1 MSNPILTIEMEKGDK
16 IIVELFKNLMP
27 EQVNYF
33 LSYVNSGYYDGL
45 PFHSCLKD
53 QFVQCGF
60 SEQSGYGSPAFVF
73 EEDDIPLDQ
82 DIKNQEGTFAI
93 VTSKYPNTA
102 ILQFAILL
110 TDKPIY
116 NEGIEIIF
124 SPLGKVIDGLNF
136 VKKLSAVEVD
146 EILNPI
152 VPQMVNKITVEDNLR
167 INI

>member
-1 MSNPILTIEMEKGDK
+1 MEKGDK
-16 IIVELFKNLMP
+16 IKIEVFESFVN

-53 QFVQCGF
+53 QYVQCGYP
-60 SEQSGYGSPAFVF
+60 EHSGYGSPAFVF
-73 EEDDIPLDQ
+73 EEDEIPFGQ
-82 DIKNQEGTFAI
+82 NIKNQEGTFAI

-102 ILQFAILL
+102 KLQFAILL

-124 SPLGKVIDGLNF
+124 SPLGKVTSGLEF

-146 EILNPI
+146 NMLSPI
-152 VPQMVNKITVEDNLR
+152 VPQTVNKITT
-167 INI
+167 